1 MKIRL
6 DLTSADLR
14 ELNDPKTEPEVIAKA
29 HNMLTEIF
37 DNRENLIK
45 CSISIDDKE

>member
-6 DLTSADLR
+6 DLSAQDLI
-14 ELNDPKTEPEVIAKA
+14 ELNNPQTEPEVIAKA

-37 DNRENLIK
+37 DNRESLIK

>member
-1 MKIRL
+1 MKIKL
-6 DLTSADLR
+6 DLTATDLI
-14 ELNDPKTEPEVIAKA
+14 ELNNPETEPEVIAKA

-37 DNRENLIK
+37 DNRESLIK

>member
-6 DLTSADLR
+6 DLSAQDLI
-14 ELNDPKTEPEVIAKA
+14 ELNNLETEPEVIAKA

>member
-1 MKIRL
+1 MTTTELI
-6 DLTSADLR
+6 
-14 ELNDPKTEPEVIAKA
+14 ELNNTETEHEVIAKA